1 MRGEILGPERRRRW
15 SLDEKLSI
23 VGSIGIDG
31 ATVTQ
36 IAQRHDVSRQQ
47 LYIWRRELKRKGL
60 LCETAPASFIPVEL
74 SAVPKGASE
83 PSDDV
88 AEYSSLVE
96 LELRHDRR
104 LRFDSGLDCSVLT
117 RLIRAVEAS

>member
-88 AEYSSLVE
+88 AGYSSLVE

>member
-1 MRGEILGPERRRRW
+1 MGPERRRRW

-83 PSDDV
+83 PSDGV
-88 AEYSSLVE
+88 AGYSSLVE